1 MKNLLRDLYNH
12 KIMSKEESK
21 AALISL
27 TDGSANSSQIS
38 SFLTVFLLRDIT
50 SEELDGFREAMIEL
64 SIDVDIDGDE
74 LIDLCGTGGDGKDT
88 FNISTI
94 SSFVVAGSGIK
105 VAKHGNYGV
114 SSSCGSS
121 NIISHL
127 GHEFSNDIS
136 SLKYS
141 LDKSNICFLHAPLF
155 HPSLKNISPVRI
167 ELGVKTFF
175 NMLGPMVNPIQPKSQ
190 LVGVFNSNIFRLYS
204 HIYSKTNKSYC
215 IVHSIDG
222 YDEVSLTGSFKLFS
236 NNQDLMLEPKDL
248 GFNVIDSVKLS
259 GGKNIKESSKIF
271 LDILKNK
278 GTSEQVDAV
287 LANSGLA
294 IYCAKKLNSIKD
306 GIEIARE
313 SLESGKAYN
322 CLKLFIE
329 KK

>member
-1 MKNLLRDLYNH
+1 MKNLLKDLYNH

-50 SEELDGFREAMIEL
+50 SGELDGFREAMIEL

-74 LIDLCGTGGDGKDT
+74 LIDLCGTGSDGKDT

-127 GHEFSNDIS
+127 GHEFSNDIT

-329 KK
+329 NK

>member
-1 MKNLLRDLYNH
+1 
-12 KIMSKEESK
+12 MSKEESK

-64 SIDVDIDGDE
+64 SLDIDIDGDE

-329 KK
+329 NK

>member
-1 MKNLLRDLYNH
+1 MKNLLKDLYNH

-114 SSSCGSS
+114 SSTCGSS

-322 CLKLFIE
+322 CLKFFFE

>member
-1 MKNLLRDLYNH
+1 MKNLLKDLYNH
-12 KIMSKEESK
+12 KIMNKDEAK
-21 AALISL
+21 NALILL
-27 TDGSANSSQIS
+27 TNGTANASQIS
-38 SFLTVFLLRDIT
+38 SFLTVFLMRDIT

-64 SIDVDIDGDE
+64 SININIDGSK

-88 FNISTI
+88 FNISTV
-94 SSFVVAGSGIK
+94 SSFVVAGAGIK

-127 GHEFSNDIS
+127 GHKFSNDVDT
-136 SLKYS
+136 LRYS
-141 LDKSNICFLHAPLF
+141 LEKSNICFLHAPLF
-155 HPSLKNISPVRI
+155 HPSLKNISPIRG

-175 NMLGPMVNPIQPKSQ
+175 NMLGPMVNPIQPKNQ

-204 HIYSKTNKSYC
+204 HIYSKSDKNYC

-222 YDEVSLTGSFKLFS
+222 YDEISLTSPFKLFS
-236 NNQDLMLEPKDL
+236 NHSDIMLEPKDL
-248 GFNVIDSVKLS
+248 NFDNIEPLSLS
-259 GGKNIKESSKIF
+259 GGKNIDESLKIF
-271 LDILKNK
+271 LNVLKNK
-278 GTSEQVDAV
+278 GKKEQIDSV

-294 IYCAKKLNSIKD
+294 IYCAKKLSSINE
-306 GIEIARE
+306 GVELARE

-329 KK
+329 N

>member
-1 MKNLLRDLYNH
+1 MKNLLKDLYNH

-38 SFLTVFLLRDIT
+38 SFLTVFLMRDIT

-64 SIDVDIDGDE
+64 SLDVDIDGNE

-94 SSFVVAGSGIK
+94 SSFVVAGAGIK

-329 KK
+329 NK

>member
-1 MKNLLRDLYNH
+1 MKNLLKDLYNH

-127 GHEFSNDIS
+127 GHEFSNNIS

-204 HIYSKTNKSYC
+204 HIYSKTNKSFC

-248 GFNVIDSVKLS
+248 GFKVIDSVKLS

-329 KK
+329 NK

>member
-1 MKNLLRDLYNH
+1 MKNLLKDLYNH

-136 SLKYS
+136 LLKYS

-329 KK
+329 NK

>member
-1 MKNLLRDLYNH
+1 MKNLLKDLYNH
-12 KIMSKEESK
+12 KIMSKEESR

-64 SIDVDIDGDE
+64 SLDVNIDGDE

-294 IYCAKKLNSIKD
+294 IYCAKKLNSIKE

-329 KK
+329 NK

>member
-1 MKNLLRDLYNH
+1 MKNLLKDLYNH

-259 GGKNIKESSKIF
+259 GGKNIEESSKIF

>member
-1 MKNLLRDLYNH
+1 MKNLLKDLYNH
-12 KIMSKEESK
+12 KIMNKDEAK
-21 AALISL
+21 NALILL
-27 TDGSANSSQIS
+27 TNGTANASQIS
-38 SFLTVFLLRDIT
+38 SFLTIFLMRDIT

-64 SIDVDIDGDE
+64 SININIDGSE

-88 FNISTI
+88 FNISTV
-94 SSFVVAGSGIK
+94 SSFVVAGAGIK

-127 GHEFSNDIS
+127 GHKFSNDVDT
-136 SLKYS
+136 LRYS
-141 LDKSNICFLHAPLF
+141 LEKSNICFLHAPLF
-155 HPSLKNISPVRI
+155 HPSLKNISPIRG

-175 NMLGPMVNPIQPKSQ
+175 NMLGPMVNPIQPKNQ

-204 HIYSKTNKSYC
+204 HIYSKSDKNYC

-222 YDEVSLTGSFKLFS
+222 YDEISLTSPFKLFS
-236 NNQDLMLEPKDL
+236 NHSDIMLTPKDL
-248 GFNVIDSVKLS
+248 NFDNIEPLSLS
-259 GGKNIKESSKIF
+259 GGKNIDESLKIF
-271 LDILKNK
+271 LNVLKNK
-278 GTSEQVDAV
+278 GKKEQIDSV

-294 IYCAKKLNSIKD
+294 IYCAKKLSSIND
-306 GIEIARE
+306 GVDLARE

-329 KK
+329 N

>member
-1 MKNLLRDLYNH
+1 MKNLLKDLYNH
-12 KIMSKEESK
+12 KIMSKEESRT
-21 AALISL
+21 ALISL

-121 NIISHL
+121 NIISYL

>member
-1 MKNLLRDLYNH
+1 MKNLLKDLYNH
-12 KIMSKEESK
+12 KIMNKDEAK
-21 AALISL
+21 NALILL
-27 TDGSANSSQIS
+27 TNGTANASQIS
-38 SFLTVFLLRDIT
+38 SFLTVFLMRDIN

-64 SIDVDIDGDE
+64 SININIDGSE

-88 FNISTI
+88 FNISTV
-94 SSFVVAGSGIK
+94 SSFVVAGAGIK

-127 GHEFSNDIS
+127 GHKFSNDVDT
-136 SLKYS
+136 LRYS
-141 LDKSNICFLHAPLF
+141 LEKSNICFLHAPLF
-155 HPSLKNISPVRI
+155 HPSLKNISPIRG

-175 NMLGPMVNPIQPKSQ
+175 NMLGPMVNPIQPKNQ

-204 HIYSKTNKSYC
+204 HIYSKSDKNYC

-222 YDEVSLTGSFKLFS
+222 YDEISLTSPFKLFS
-236 NNQDLMLEPKDL
+236 NHSDIMLEPKDL
-248 GFNVIDSVKLS
+248 NFDNIEPLSLS
-259 GGKNIKESSKIF
+259 GGKNIDESLKIF
-271 LDILKNK
+271 LNVLKNK
-278 GTSEQVDAV
+278 GKKEQIDSV

-294 IYCAKKLNSIKD
+294 IYCAKKLSSIND
-306 GIEIARE
+306 GVDLARE

-329 KK
+329 N

>member
-64 SIDVDIDGDE
+64 SIDVDIDGHE

>member
-1 MKNLLRDLYNH
+1 MKNLLKDLYNH

-38 SFLTVFLLRDIT
+38 SFLTVFLMRDIT

-64 SIDVDIDGDE
+64 SLNVDIDGDE

-94 SSFVVAGSGIK
+94 SSFVVAGAGIR

-127 GHEFSNDIS
+127 GHEFSNDVS

-155 HPSLKNISPVRI
+155 HPSLKNISPIRS

-190 LVGVFNSNIFRLYS
+190 LVGVFNSNIFKFFFLEKVGLYLNLL
-204 HIYSKTNKSYC
+204 ILFEFFFNLIAKVMYPFKTSRTFC
-215 IVHSIDG
+215 HGRV
-222 YDEVSLTGSFKLFS
+222 E
-236 NNQDLMLEPKDL
+236 L
-248 GFNVIDSVKLS
+248 GFLINTFSFFDQAFIQS
-259 GGKNIKESSKIF
+259 GTIRSSDQSPPPITLPALADAIF
-271 LDILKNK
+271 TN
-278 GTSEQVDAV
+278 GF
-287 LANSGLA
+287 
-294 IYCAKKLNSIKD
+294 C
-306 GIEIARE
+306 
-313 SLESGKAYN
+313 
-322 CLKLFIE
+322 
-329 KK
+329 

>member
-1 MKNLLRDLYNH
+1 MKNLLKDLYNH

-27 TDGSANSSQIS
+27 TDGSANGSQIS

-322 CLKLFIE
+322 CLKLFIDN
-329 KK
+329 K

>member
-1 MKNLLRDLYNH
+1 
-12 KIMSKEESK
+12 MSKEESK

-127 GHEFSNDIS
+127 GHKFSNDIS

>member
-1 MKNLLRDLYNH
+1 MKNLLKDLYNH

-248 GFNVIDSVKLS
+248 GFNLIDSVKLS

>member
-1 MKNLLRDLYNH
+1 MKNLLKDLYNH

-64 SIDVDIDGDE
+64 SLDIDIDGDE

-190 LVGVFNSNIFRLYS
+190 LVGVFSSNIFRLYS

-329 KK
+329 NK

>member
-1 MKNLLRDLYNH
+1 MKNLLKDLYNH

-64 SIDVDIDGDE
+64 SLDIDIDGDE

-121 NIISHL
+121 DIISHL
-127 GHEFSNDIS
+127 GHKFSNDIS
-136 SLKYS
+136 LLKYS

-248 GFNVIDSVKLS
+248 GFNIIDSAKLS

-271 LDILKNK
+271 LDILKNN
-278 GTSEQVDAV
+278 GTREQIDAV

-322 CLKLFIE
+322 CLKLFIDN
-329 KK
+329 K

>member
-1 MKNLLRDLYNH
+1 MKNLLKDLYNH

-259 GGKNIKESSKIF
+259 GGKNIKKTSKIF

>member
-1 MKNLLRDLYNH
+1 
-12 KIMSKEESK
+12 MSKEESK

-38 SFLTVFLLRDIT
+38 SFLTVFLMRDIT

-64 SIDVDIDGDE
+64 SLDVDIDGDE

-94 SSFVVAGSGIK
+94 SSFVVAGAGIK

-329 KK
+329 NK

>member
-127 GHEFSNDIS
+127 GYEFSNDIS

-322 CLKLFIE
+322 CLKFFIE
-329 KK
+329 NK

>member
-1 MKNLLRDLYNH
+1 MKNLLKDLYNH

-322 CLKLFIE
+322 CLKLFIDN
-329 KK
+329 K

>member
-1 MKNLLRDLYNH
+1 MKNLLKDLYNH
-12 KIMSKEESK
+12 KIMSKDESK

-38 SFLTVFLLRDIT
+38 SFLTVFLMRDIT
-50 SEELDGFREAMIEL
+50 SQELDGFREAMIEL
-64 SIDVDIDGDE
+64 SLDIDIDGDE

-94 SSFVVAGSGIK
+94 SSFVVAGAGIK

-329 KK
+329 NK

>member
-1 MKNLLRDLYNH
+1 MKNLLKDLYNH

-141 LDKSNICFLHAPLF
+141 LDKSNLCFLHAPLF

>member
-1 MKNLLRDLYNH
+1 MKNLLKDLYNH

-127 GHEFSNDIS
+127 GHEFSNDVS

-329 KK
+329 NK

>member
-1 MKNLLRDLYNH
+1 MKNLLKDLYNH
-12 KIMSKEESK
+12 KIMNKDEAK
-21 AALISL
+21 NALILL
-27 TDGSANSSQIS
+27 TNGTANASQIS
-38 SFLTVFLLRDIT
+38 SFLTVFLMRDIT

-64 SIDVDIDGDE
+64 STNINIDGSE

-88 FNISTI
+88 FNISTV
-94 SSFVVAGSGIK
+94 SSFVVAGAGIK

-127 GHEFSNDIS
+127 GHKFSNDVDT
-136 SLKYS
+136 LRYS
-141 LDKSNICFLHAPLF
+141 LEKSNICFLHAPLF
-155 HPSLKNISPVRI
+155 HPSLKNISPIRG

-175 NMLGPMVNPIQPKSQ
+175 NMLGPMVNPIQPKNQ

-204 HIYSKTNKSYC
+204 HIYSKSDKNYC

-222 YDEVSLTGSFKLFS
+222 YDEISLTSPFKLFS
-236 NNQDLMLEPKDL
+236 NHSDIMLEPKDL
-248 GFNVIDSVKLS
+248 NFDNIEPLSLS
-259 GGKNIKESSKIF
+259 GGKNIDESLKIF
-271 LDILKNK
+271 LNVLKNK
-278 GTSEQVDAV
+278 GKKEQIDSV

-294 IYCAKKLNSIKD
+294 IYCAKKLSSINE
-306 GIEIARE
+306 GVELARE

-329 KK
+329 N

>member
-1 MKNLLRDLYNH
+1 MKNLLKDLYIH

-329 KK
+329 NK

>member
-1 MKNLLRDLYNH
+1 M
-12 KIMSKEESK
+12 
-21 AALISL
+21 
-27 TDGSANSSQIS
+27 
-38 SFLTVFLLRDIT
+38 
-50 SEELDGFREAMIEL
+50 
-64 SIDVDIDGDE
+64 
-74 LIDLCGTGGDGKDT
+74 
-88 FNISTI
+88 
-94 SSFVVAGSGIK
+94 VAGSGIK

>member
-1 MKNLLRDLYNH
+1 MKNLLKDLYNH
-12 KIMSKEESK
+12 KIMNKDEAK
-21 AALISL
+21 NALILL
-27 TDGSANSSQIS
+27 TNGTANASQIS
-38 SFLTVFLLRDIT
+38 SFLTVFLMRDIT

-64 SIDVDIDGDE
+64 SININIDGSE

-88 FNISTI
+88 FNISTV
-94 SSFVVAGSGIK
+94 SSFVVAGAGIK

-127 GHEFSNDIS
+127 GHKFSNDVDA
-136 SLKYS
+136 LRYS
-141 LDKSNICFLHAPLF
+141 LEKSNICFLHAPLF
-155 HPSLKNISPVRI
+155 HPSLKNISPIRG

-175 NMLGPMVNPIQPKSQ
+175 NMLGPMVNPIQPKNQ

-204 HIYSKTNKSYC
+204 DIYSKSDKNYC

-222 YDEVSLTGSFKLFS
+222 YDEISLTSPFKLFS
-236 NNQDLMLEPKDL
+236 NHSDIMLKPKDL
-248 GFNVIDSVKLS
+248 NFDNIEPLSLS
-259 GGKNIKESSKIF
+259 GGKNIDESLKIF
-271 LDILKNK
+271 LNVLKNK
-278 GTSEQVDAV
+278 GKKEQIDSV

-294 IYCAKKLNSIKD
+294 IYCAKKLSSINE
-306 GIEIARE
+306 GLELARE

-329 KK
+329 N

>member
-1 MKNLLRDLYNH
+1 MKNLLKELYNH

-38 SFLTVFLLRDIT
+38 SFLTVFLMRDIT

-64 SIDVDIDGDE
+64 SLDVDIDGNE

-94 SSFVVAGSGIK
+94 SSFVVAGAGIK

-127 GHEFSNDIS
+127 GHEFSNDVS

-155 HPSLKNISPVRI
+155 HPSLKNISPIRS

-190 LVGVFNSNIFRLYS
+190 LVGVFNSNILFYTLRLY
-204 HIYSKTNKSYC
+204 
-215 IVHSIDG
+215 HSI
-222 YDEVSLTGSFKLFS
+222 L
-236 NNQDLMLEPKDL
+236 
-248 GFNVIDSVKLS
+248 ILS
-259 GGKNIKESSKIF
+259 MFFGIF
-271 LDILKNK
+271 I
-278 GTSEQVDAV
+278 
-287 LANSGLA
+287 
-294 IYCAKKLNSIKD
+294 SIKNSVNYEIVLILIFIIFYWT
-306 GIEIARE
+306 GIHAIIISVPRHLLPLYQLVMVFEVP
-313 SLESGKAYN
+313 SSGAVEGSRTPTSKWTLDPEPSASTN
-322 CLKLFIE
+322 SATTAFGGV
-329 KK
+329 

>member
-322 CLKLFIE
+322 CVKLFIE

>member
-1 MKNLLRDLYNH
+1 MKNLLKDLYNH

-155 HPSLKNISPVRI
+155 HPAMKNVAPVRKA
-167 ELGVKTFF
+167 LGLKTFF
-175 NMLGPMVNPIQPKSQ
+175 NILGPLVNPIQPKSQ

>member
-1 MKNLLRDLYNH
+1 MKNLLKDLYNH

-64 SIDVDIDGDE
+64 SIDVDIDGHE